1 MLAVDGQ
8 ITAVGPLAEVKRAN
22 PAAEIV
28 DYPDAVI
35 APLLINAQTHLELT
49 DFPIWAE
56 TAGEIG
62 EPDGFVDW
70 ILRLI
75 RVKRTLSKKH
85 YNRSLVNGI
94 EQSIA
99 AGTGAVGDIL
109 SQHSC
114 RKLYYAADLQ
124 GVLFLESLGQNPEI
138 INHVKLEL
146 HSVLAEQQIGQ
157 VRLGLSPHSPYSISA
172 AYLSDIY
179 AKCRQE
185 KLLCTTHLAESSA
198 EVEFILRSSGELATR
213 FYPRVGWEYLI
224 PPPTGCRPTEYLQRC
239 GGLFPG
245 NLLVHGV
252 QLTAA
257 EINLIAAARM
267 HLVICPRSNTRLQV
281 GVAPVAELLAAG
293 VKLALGTDSLASN
306 DSLSVWDEMAF
317 AHHCFSGTLDA
328 PTLLRMAT
336 LGGAEALGLER
347 RLGSL
352 SVGKAAS
359 FQILQPKTVV
369 AENELF
375 DYLVAPGRS
384 EEIVQVYHQGSTR
397 LSGRR

>member
-1 MLAVDGQ
+1 MTALARIYTANYLFTGDAPPLVGGALLAVDGQ
-8 ITAVGPLAEVKRAN
+8 IAAVGPLADVKRAN
-22 PAAEIV
+22 PAVEIV

-35 APLLINAQTHLELT
+35 TPLLINAHTHLELT
-49 DFPIWAE
+49 DFPAWAKA
-56 TAGEIG
+56 AGEAA

-75 RVKRTLSKKH
+75 RIKRTLSKKH
-85 YNRSLVNGI
+85 YDRSLLNGI
-94 EQSIA
+94 QQSIA

-114 RKLYYAADLQ
+114 RRLYYGADLK
-124 GVLFLESLGQNPEI
+124 GVLFLESLGRNPEI

-146 HSVLAEQQIGQ
+146 RSVLAEQQIGQ

-179 AKCRQE
+179 TKCRQE
-185 KLLCTTHLAESSA
+185 KLPCTTHLAESSA
-198 EVEFILRSSGELATR
+198 EVEFIMRSSGELASR

-224 PPPTGCRPTEYLQRC
+224 PPPSGCRPTEYLQQC

-252 QLTAA
+252 QLTTD

-267 HLVICPRSNTRLQV
+267 HLVLCPRSNSRLKV
-281 GVAPVAELLAAG
+281 GTAPVAKLLAAG
-293 VKLALGTDSLASN
+293 VNLALGTDSMASN
-306 DSLSVWDEMAF
+306 NNLSVWDEMAF
-317 AHHCFSGTLDA
+317 AHRCFSGSLDA

-336 LGGAEALGLER
+336 LGGAEALGVEG

-352 SVGKAAS
+352 STGKNAS
-359 FQILQPKTVV
+359 FQIP
-369 AENELF
+369 AE
-375 DYLVAPGRS
+375 DRCC
-384 EEIVQVYHQGSTR
+384 R
-397 LSGRR
+397 K